1 MKSKE
6 KLWVMQKILHHI
18 EEGVHVIDTKGN
30 TVIYNESMAKL
41 EKMKEIDVLE
51 KPLLD
56 VFKNMKNSES
66 TLLTVLKNKTPIKNK
81 KQIYLNKDGKEI
93 VTINNTMPIIFENE
107 LIGALEIAKNIT
119 DIQEMSDTIL
129 DLQKE
134 INMPSQSKNKIKK
147 YTFENIFGKNKDFLK
162 AVNLGKKASQIDASV
177 FIYGETGTGKEL
189 LAQSIHYASK
199 RKDNPFIAQNCA
211 ALPESLLEGILFG
224 TTKGGFTGAIDRPGL
239 FEQASGGTIF
249 LDEINSMPYELQA
262 KLLRVLQE
270 GYIRRIGGTNETPV
284 NVRIIA
290 SSNEPPKE
298 LIEKKQLRKDL
309 FYRLNII
316 PINIPPLRNRKD
328 DIVPLSEFF
337 IKKYNKL
344 YNKEIWIL
352 SDKAKEKLYSHQ
364 WPGNAR
370 ELENTIMSAF
380 SMIDDEHVISE
391 QNIII
396 YSLDDDSNFTSEY
409 DIGNEKLNDFLEKI
423 EKNIIIDTIKTSDWN
438 ITNAAMKLGIKRQT
452 LQHKIKKF
460 NIQTGKSK

>member
-18 EEGVHVIDTKGN
+18 EEGVHVVDDKGN
-30 TVIYNESMAKL
+30 TIIYNESMAKL
-41 EKMKEIDVLE
+41 EKMKEVDVLE
-51 KPLLD
+51 KPLLE
-56 VFKNMKNSES
+56 VFKDMKNSES
-66 TLLTVLKNKTPIKNK
+66 TLLTALKNKTTIKNK

-93 VTINNTMPIIFENE
+93 ITINNTMPIIFENK

-134 INMPSQSKNKIKK
+134 IYSPSQSEGRIKK

-199 RKDNPFIAQNCA
+199 RRDKPFIAQNCA

-224 TTKGGFTGAIDRPGL
+224 TAKGGFTGAIDRPGL
-239 FEQASGGTIF
+239 FEQASGGTLF

-270 GYIRRIGGTNETPV
+270 GYIRRIGGTKDTAV
-284 NVRIIA
+284 NVRVIA

-298 LIEKKQLRKDL
+298 LIEKKLLRKDL

-344 YNKEIWIL
+344 YDKEIWIL
-352 SDKAKEKLYSHQ
+352 SDKAKEKLYNHH

-370 ELENTIMSAF
+370 ELENTIMAAF
-380 SMIDDEHVISE
+380 SMIDDEHVISD

-396 YSLDDDSNFTSEY
+396 YGLDEDSTFVPEY
-409 DIGNEKLNDFLEKI
+409 DIGNENLNDFLEKM
-423 EKNIIIDTIKTSDWN
+423 EKHIIIDTLRLVNGN
-438 ITNAAMKLGIKRQT
+438 ITKAAIKLGIKRQT
-452 LQHKIKKF
+452 LQHKIKKL
-460 NIQTGKSK
+460 NI